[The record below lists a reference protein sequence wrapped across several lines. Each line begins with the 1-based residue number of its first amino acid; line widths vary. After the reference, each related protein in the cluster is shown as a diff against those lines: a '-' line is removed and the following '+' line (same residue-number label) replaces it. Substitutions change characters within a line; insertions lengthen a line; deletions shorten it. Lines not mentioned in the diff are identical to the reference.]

1 MNELKIFEN
10 PEFGSVR
17 TTMIDDE
24 PWFVGKDVCCAFGD
38 TNHKRSLARL
48 DDEDKGVHRMD
59 TPGGTQQM
67 TIINESGL
75 YSLLLYMQPKKAK
88 GVTQSDPPFEER
100 VLKLKRFKR
109 WVTSEVLPA
118 IRKTGKYVVP
128 QCRQRDLTTDDYLK
142 AAQIVAQCKNER
154 LPYVMGFLNK
164 AGFDVAEIQNQTVIT
179 QNYNIISDSAVG
191 FLQSCEDF
199 QIEGT
204 PTNVAYA
211 KYQDYCTEHDL
222 GLLNKGEFSKQVKR
236 CLGLSIIDKKIQ
248 GKKYRIFV
256 KE

>member
-24 PWFVGKDVCCAFGD
+24 PWFVGKDVATALGYAE
-38 TNHKRSLARL
+38 TQKAVRTHV
-48 DDEDKGVHRMD
+48 DDEDKGVSVLD
-59 TPGGTQQM
+59 TPGGTQKLV
-67 TIINESGL
+67 IINESGL
-75 YSLLLYMQPKKAK
+75 YCLILGSKLPSAKK
-88 GVTQSDPPFEER
+88 
-100 VLKLKRFKR
+100 FKR

-128 QCRQRDLTTDDYLK
+128 QYRQRDLTTDDYLK

-154 LPYVMGFLNK
+154 LPYVMDFLNK

>member
-17 TTMIDDE
+17 TTIIDDE
-24 PWFVGKDVCCAFGD
+24 PWFVGKDVATALGYKSTRKAISD
-38 TNHKRSLARL
+38 HV
-48 DDEDKGVHRMD
+48 DDEDKGV
-59 TPGGTQQM
+59 TKWNTLGGTQEM
-67 TIINESGL
+67 VIINESGL
-75 YSLLLYMQPKKAK
+75 YCLILGSKLPSAKK
-88 GVTQSDPPFEER
+88 
-100 VLKLKRFKR
+100 FKR

-128 QCRQRDLTTDDYLK
+128 QYRQRDLTTDDYLK

-154 LPYVMGFLNK
+154 LPYVMDFLNK

-179 QNYNIISDSAVG
+179 QNYNIINDSAVG
-191 FLQSCEDF
+191 FLQCCEDF

-211 KYQDYCTEHDL
+211 KYQDYCTEHNL
-222 GLLNKGEFSKQVKR
+222 GLLNKGEFSKQIKR

>member
-10 PEFGSVR
+10 PEFGSIR

-24 PWFVGKDVCCAFGD
+24 PWFVGKDVATALGYVNSRD
-38 TNHKRSLARL
+38 AVSRHV
-48 DDEDKGVHRMD
+48 DDEDKGVEFHD
-59 TPGGTQQM
+59 TLGGTQDM

-75 YSLLLYMQPKKAK
+75 YCLILSSRLPSAKK
-88 GVTQSDPPFEER
+88 
-100 VLKLKRFKR
+100 FKR

-118 IRKTGKYVVP
+118 IRKTGVYAIP
-128 QCRQRDLTTDDYLK
+128 QSRQRDLTTDDYLK
-142 AAQIVAQCKNER
+142 AAQIVAHCRNER
-154 LPYVMGFLNK
+154 LPYVIGFLNN
-164 AGFDVAEIQNQTVIT
+164 AGFDVVEIQKQTVIT
-179 QNYNIISDSAVG
+179 RNYNIINDSALG
-191 FLQSCEDF
+191 FLQCCDDV

-211 KYQDYCTEHDL
+211 KYQDYCTEHNL

-236 CLGLSIIDKKIQ
+236 CLGLSIVDKKIQ

-256 KE
+256 KN